1 MYCFGISLPRF
12 RERHAYLSRH
22 LAEVWGPRCEITG
35 YEGPVPDP
43 NAPFQPDLTAGQIGC
58 ALSHMSA
65 YERMIALDLPHAL
78 IVEDDVVLPPQ
89 IHQIVAGIEA
99 ALRPGDVVL
108 LFNWAETVGPFSSVD
123 TVTIGEY
130 RLCLPM
136 DMSSL
141 GTAAAYVI
149 TRSAAEGILRANRPV
164 AVTTDNWAY
173 FFERGALTCGR
184 ALVPNAVSR
193 KPFESTIFTSR
204 SRIAAFLKG
213 NPILKPLF
221 AARRRVLAER
231 VAAKL
236 TFVDETSP
244 LAGQAPR

>member
-35 YEGPVPDP
+35 YEGSVPDP
-43 NAPFQPDLTAGQIGC
+43 NASFQPDLTAGQIGC

-164 AVTTDNWAY
+164 AVTSDNWAY
-173 FFERGALTCGR
+173 FFERDALTCGR